1 MRIKKFVFP
10 LLFFGSGGLL
20 IYRFLNWAFVNATL
34 ASPLTQDHLY
44 EDIDAYIVEYMHRLN
59 IPGASL
65 AIVEGDKIV
74 HVRGFGKAR
83 PKGESPTPQTP
94 FFIGSLTKSFTA
106 LAVMQLVEIGK
117 VELDAPVQH
126 YLPWFR
132 VADPIAS
139 SKMTVRHLLNQTSG
153 LPMLPSEAALADFD
167 DRPDATERQVRALST
182 LKLTRPVGSKFEY
195 CNTNYNVLG
204 LIVEAVSG
212 DVYADYIQNHIFDP
226 LKMKQSCASKVI
238 AKQHGL
244 AMGHRYW
251 FGHPFPAPNLSIP
264 ISSLPS
270 GQLIS
275 SAEDMAHYM
284 IAYLNGGCYGD
295 ARILSPAG
303 IDEMHCPI
311 AEINEMGMSLGS
323 YGMGWIIQGTSRN
336 RIVWHSGI
344 VPDFGAFMAL
354 VPEQRKGFV
363 LLFNANHAMLKMTF
377 DELGM
382 NLARRL
388 AGETLSPTRSAI
400 AIRMMRGLMLV
411 PVILGVSIAGTLRQ
425 LRHWRSEPETR
436 PSLEHTWRRH
446 ILLPLIPNFLIAINL
461 LPMMGKLR
469 GFLQLFMPDYS
480 WVAMVCGSLSL
491 AWSFLRTRLTL
502 KALHSSPSSDSS

>member
-1 MRIKKFVFP
+1 MKIKKFIFP
-10 LLFFGSGGLL
+10 LLLFGSGGLL
-20 IYRFLNWAFVNATL
+20 IYRFLNRAFVNAAL
-34 ASPLTQDHLY
+34 AKPLTYDHLY
-44 EDIDAYIVEYMHRLN
+44 EDIDDYIDEYMHRLK
-59 IPGASL
+59 IPGATL
-65 AIVEGDKIV
+65 AIVEGDRIV
-74 HVRGFGKAR
+74 HLRGFGRAI
-83 PKGESPTPQTP
+83 PEGEVPTPQTP

-106 LAVMQLVEIGK
+106 LAVMQLVETGK
-117 VELDAPVQH
+117 VELDAPVQR

-182 LKLTRPVGSKFEY
+182 LKLARPVGSKFEY

-204 LIVEAVSG
+204 LIVESVSSEA
-212 DVYADYIQNHIFDP
+212 YADYIQNHIFDP
-226 LKMKQSCASKVI
+226 LKMKQSYASKGV

-251 FGHPFPAPNLSIP
+251 FGYPFPAPKLSIP
-264 ISSLPS
+264 MSSLPS

-275 SAEDMAHYM
+275 SAEDMAHYL
-284 IAYLNGGCYGD
+284 IAYVNDGCYGD

-303 IDEMHCPI
+303 IAEMHCPI

-323 YGMGWIIQGTSRN
+323 YGMGWIIQGTGRN
-336 RIVWHSGI
+336 RIIWHSGI

-354 VPEQRKGFV
+354 VPEQRKGFI
-363 LLFNANHAMLKMTF
+363 LLYNANHAMLKLTF

-388 AGETLSPTRSAI
+388 AGEPLLPTRSAK
-400 AIRMMRGLMLV
+400 AIWMMHGLLLM
-411 PVILGVSIAGTLRQ
+411 PIILGISIAGTLHQ

-436 PSLEHTWRRH
+436 PSLEHTWGRH
-446 ILLPLIPNFLIAINL
+446 ILLPMIPNFLIAINL
-461 LPMMGKLR
+461 LPMMSKLR

-480 WVAMVCGSLSL
+480 WVAMICGSLSL

-502 KALHSSPSSDSS
+502 KALRS